1 MAGRILRHRFV
12 CHDVAVLVIVLL
24 LPLAYALGTFPSAL
38 MIARSRGIDIMES
51 GSGNPGAT
59 NVSRMLGRR
68 FGILVFVL
76 DGLKGAISA
85 VVGYLVAG
93 HGGGYALVAAA
104 VLGHVFPVT
113 RRFKGGK
120 GVATAGG
127 GMIALYPLIGAV
139 MAVLWFVVMK
149 ISKKSSLGSLAIAI
163 GFPTALTIAGR
174 PLSELLSGLGLCAFM
189 VWRHWPNVQR
199 LVRGTELSV
208 TGNN

>member
-1 MAGRILRHRFV
+1 ML
-12 CHDVAVLVIVLL
+12 AVVLL
-24 LPLAYALGTFPSAL
+24 IPLAYALGTFPSAL
-38 MIARSRGIDIMES
+38 LIARSRGIDIMES

-59 NVSRMLGRR
+59 NVSRLLGRR

-85 VVGYLVAG
+85 VVGFLLAG
-93 HGGGYALVAAA
+93 HGGGYILVGAA

-149 ISKKSSLGSLAIAI
+149 LSKKSSLGSLAITV
-163 GFPTALTIAGR
+163 GFPTALLIADR
-174 PLSELLSGLGLCAFM
+174 PIGEFLAGLGLCGFM
-189 VWRHWPNVQR
+189 VWRHWPNLQR

-208 TGNN
+208 TRQP

>member
-1 MAGRILRHRFV
+1 MIAIVILV
-12 CHDVAVLVIVLL
+12 PVA
-24 LPLAYALGTFPSAL
+24 YFLGTFPSAVL
-38 MIARSRGIDIMES
+38 IARSRGIDIMES

-76 DGLKGAISA
+76 DGLKGSISA
-85 VVGYLVAG
+85 VVGHLVAG
-93 HGGGYALVAAA
+93 YAGGFVLVGAA

-127 GMIALYPLIGAV
+127 GMITLYPLLGAI

-149 ISKKSSLGSLAIAI
+149 ATKKSSLGSLAITI
-163 GFPTALTIAGR
+163 GFPTALVIAGR
-174 PLSELLSGLGLCAFM
+174 PLGEFLGGVALGSFM
-189 VWRHWPNVQR
+189 IWRHWPNLQR

-208 TGNN
+208 GSQN

>member
-1 MAGRILRHRFV
+1 MFV
-12 CHDVAVLVIVLL
+12 AALLV
-24 LPLAYALGTFPSAL
+24 PLAYLLGTFPSAL
-38 MIARSRGIDIMES
+38 LIARSKGVNIMES

-59 NVSRMLGRR
+59 NVSRALGRR

-85 VVGYLVAG
+85 VVGYLLAG
-93 HGGGYALVAAA
+93 HGGGYLLVAAA

-127 GMIALYPLIGAV
+127 GMIALYPLIGLV
-139 MAVLWFVVMK
+139 MAILWFVVMK
-149 ISKKSSLGSLAIAI
+149 VSKKSSLGSLAITI
-163 GFPTALTIAGR
+163 GFPTALVVAGR
-174 PLSELLSGLGLCAFM
+174 PLGEFLAGLALCGFM
-189 VWRHWPNVQR
+189 VWRHWPNLQR

-208 TGNN
+208 TSDR